1 MLSPVAALGETPSGN
16 RNLPSYLRSLLAK
29 GPTVIIGGSELGL
42 DLAATGTG
50 GEIYILEPD
59 APQADR
65 LLHLAR
71 ERGVNVQVLSSD
83 LEREPI
89 GLPPRHVTNVV
100 CLDVLEMLSDDV
112 GLLEKL
118 HRILEPEGKL
128 VVRVRAHS
136 SKKRDQSNASGGR
149 LRAYDAETLRESL
162 EEAAFR
168 PLSIRHWNFLGV
180 PGTFLNQRIL
190 HRGYSGGEDHDAGE
204 PRHWWDRGID
214 FWFRAVE
221 NRFGFPVGVSL
232 IAVATPY
239 FEKASLKSPL
249 PGKGFARRA
258 AREAYEPMAAER

>member
-1 MLSPVAALGETPSGN
+1 MPSPVEALGETPSGN
-16 RNLPSYLRSLLAK
+16 RNLPTYLRSLLAQ
-29 GPTVIIGGSELGL
+29 GPTVILGGNELGL
-42 DLAATGTG
+42 ELASSGTG
-50 GEIYILEPD
+50 GEIYVLEQD
-59 APQADR
+59 ARQADR
-65 LLHLAR
+65 LLQLAR
-71 ERGVNVQVLSSD
+71 ERNLNVQVLSSD

-100 CLDVLEMLSDDV
+100 CLDVLEMLHDDV
-112 GLLEKL
+112 GVLEKL

-136 SKKRDQSNASGGR
+136 SAKKARAGAYGET

-180 PGTFLNQRIL
+180 PGTFLHQRIL
-190 HRGYSGGEDHDAGE
+190 HRGFAQDEDE
-204 PRHWWDRGID
+204 SRHWWDRGID

-239 FEKASLKSPL
+239 FEKASVKSPL

>member
-1 MLSPVAALGETPSGN
+1 MSSSVAALGETPSGN
-16 RNLPSYLRSLLAK
+16 RNLPSYLRSLLSK
-29 GPTVIIGGSELGL
+29 GPTVILGGNELGL
-42 DLAATGTG
+42 ELADCETG
-50 GEIYILEPD
+50 GEIYVLEPD
-59 APQADR
+59 ARQADR

-71 ERGVNVQVLSSD
+71 ERNLNVQVLSSD
-83 LEREPI
+83 LEHEPI
-89 GLPPRHVTNVV
+89 GLPPRHVTNVI
-100 CLDVLEMLSDDV
+100 CLDVLEMLHDDV
-112 GLLEKL
+112 GVLEKL

-136 SKKRDQSNASGGR
+136 SAKKANAGMVGET
-149 LRAYDAETLRESL
+149 LRAYDAEALRESL

-180 PGTFLNQRIL
+180 PGTFLNRRIL
-190 HRGYSGGEDHDAGE
+190 HRDFANEESADPSE

-239 FEKASLKSPL
+239 FEKASVKSQL

-258 AREAYEPMAAER
+258 AREAYEPMAAEH

>member
-1 MLSPVAALGETPSGN
+1 VDALGETPSGN
-16 RNLPSYLRSLLAK
+16 RNLPTYLRSLLAK
-29 GPTVIIGGSELGL
+29 GPTVILGGNELGL
-42 DLAATGTG
+42 ELAGCGTG

-59 APQADR
+59 AGQSAH
-65 LLHLAR
+65 LLQLAR
-71 ERGVNVQVLSSD
+71 ERNLNVQVLSSD

-100 CLDVLEMLSDDV
+100 CLDVLETLRDDV
-112 GLLEKL
+112 GVLEKL

-136 SKKRDQSNASGGR
+136 SAKKARANAAGEQ

-180 PGTFLNQRIL
+180 PGTFLNRRIL
-190 HRGYSGGEDHDAGE
+190 RRDDEETLDSNEH
-204 PRHWWDRGID
+204 RHWWDRGID

-239 FEKASLKSPL
+239 FEKASVKSPL

-258 AREAYEPMAAER
+258 AREAYEPMASER